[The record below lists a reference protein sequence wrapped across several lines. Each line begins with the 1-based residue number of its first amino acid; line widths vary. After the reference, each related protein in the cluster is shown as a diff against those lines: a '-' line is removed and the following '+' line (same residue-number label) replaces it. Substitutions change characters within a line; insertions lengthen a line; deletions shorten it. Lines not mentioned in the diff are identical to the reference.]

1 MPDKVNILLVDDSA
15 VNLELLEA
23 MLTGPDLELK
33 KAHSGEDA
41 LQLLKENEFA
51 LILLDVQMPGID
63 GYETAGRIRKNP
75 AHSHVPIIFV
85 TASKTGQEWINKGY
99 KSGAVD
105 YLSKP
110 LESEILNR
118 KVEVFVDLFREKQEL
133 KNLSVHDEVTG
144 LYTRREFFVLAQQQ
158 LDYAKRARKG
168 FILIVAEVA
177 GFQFIV
183 DNCGIEDSQTAL
195 SDVGNVIRDTFRS
208 SDISSRIGSDVCA
221 ILALEAFGAS
231 TTDIL
236 TMRLKENLAAFNNE
250 SGRNYQLQF
259 NLGTVTFDPTSPVSI
274 EELLAE
280 AEYMVSV
287 EKANRRGFGDGG

>member
-15 VNLELLEA
+15 ENLELLEE
-23 MLTGPDLELK
+23 MLTIPDLELK

-41 LQLLKENEFA
+41 LQMLKENEFA

-63 GYETAGRIRKNP
+63 GYETAGRVRKNP

-85 TASKTGQEWINKGY
+85 TASKTGQEWVNKGY

-158 LDYAKRARKG
+158 LDYAKRTRKG
-168 FILIVAEVA
+168 FILIVAEIA

-195 SDVGNVIRDTFRS
+195 SDVATS
-208 SDISSRIGSDVCA
+208 SETHFVLRTSALASDLTSAPSSR
-221 ILALEAFGAS
+221 
-231 TTDIL
+231 
-236 TMRLKENLAAFNNE
+236 
-250 SGRNYQLQF
+250 
-259 NLGTVTFDPTSPVSI
+259 
-274 EELLAE
+274 
-280 AEYMVSV
+280 
-287 EKANRRGFGDGG
+287 